1 LFGLVRGAIIVG
13 LFAILGQL
21 VKLDEES
28 WWKRSALM
36 PYASIVGEWMRSVA
50 DDVELPEPR

>member
-1 LFGLVRGAIIVG
+1 MG